1 MYSVKKITCLYNL
14 VLLWICL
21 LLADDLITFLKRLF
35 SFFFFLKVDSTL
47 RMKNNTVS
55 RYEDTFLT
63 DMKTTHYNP

>member
-35 SFFFFLKVDSTL
+35 IYFFKGRFYF
-47 RMKNNTVS
+47 KN
-55 RYEDTFLT
+55 E
-63 DMKTTHYNP
+63 K